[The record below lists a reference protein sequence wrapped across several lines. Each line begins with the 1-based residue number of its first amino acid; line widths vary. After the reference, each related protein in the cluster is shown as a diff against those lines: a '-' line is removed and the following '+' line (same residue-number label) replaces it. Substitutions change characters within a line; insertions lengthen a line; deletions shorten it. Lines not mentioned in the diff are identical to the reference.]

1 MSALQKCGRK
11 LTAPAN
17 NLTACR
23 GPLNLRRLTM
33 AKDEKK
39 TIVVNDVEY
48 NVADLTEQQ
57 IAMVNHVSDLDRKLA
72 NARFNVDQL
81 PGCVC
86 GDVNRLT

>member
-1 MSALQKCGRK
+1 
-11 LTAPAN
+11 
-17 NLTACR
+17 
-23 GPLNLRRLTM
+23 M

-39 TIVVNDVEY
+39 VITVNDVEY

-81 PGCVC
+81 QVGRDAFV
-86 GDVNRLT
+86 GMLATSLDSHAEAAE